1 MGRKS
6 PVYLIFNTKCSAVIK
21 CAVVHCIVNV
31 SVIVL
36 SVCWRCMST
45 RVFRYTVGSTCV
57 YFMLAM
63 HTVYARAGV
72 ELAS

>member
-1 MGRKS
+1 
-6 PVYLIFNTKCSAVIK
+6 
-21 CAVVHCIVNV
+21 
-31 SVIVL
+31 
-36 SVCWRCMST
+36 MST